1 MVHSFMFERF
11 SAVGTDHL
19 LQVVNINYSYA
30 VGILIVLWITL
41 LFASFKNP
49 FKSSENIKLN
59 CWYCNHDSYITLG
72 KRETQEYW
80 LCAFCGSENAR
91 SQVKIKKKYLY
102 VCKADSL
109 FFFFFKKS
117 GEVIDPPP
125 LVPENKLQRCRLFL
139 LYNDSLD

>member
-91 SQVKIKKKYLY
+91 SQVIIKKRYLC
-102 VCKADSL
+102 VCVKL
-109 FFFFFKKS
+109 IPPFFFKKVRRGDRS
-117 GEVIDPPP
+117 STTCPRE
-125 LVPENKLQRCRLFL
+125 
-139 LYNDSLD
+139 